1 MITSLP
7 SFYNNMT
14 KINAHL
20 FPLKETEDA
29 KYPDTSA
36 IYKWTGYKGK
46 KPLVFYR
53 DECKDIIT
61 FEKFEKHFKGRDF
74 GHYPG
79 KAGLIVFDA
88 DNYTNGTGTVTCNK
102 DNEWNKG
109 PLTEIYQAQAL
120 DIIQEE
126 FGLCKFYYT
135 TQSGGLH
142 VYFDCED
149 VNPFF
154 FRKHTIV
161 SDRGRGTVTGELI
174 YNGVVKVHE
183 CFSDFRRH
191 VQGKRNGRI
200 LPFFEYISTDLVNA
214 ISYKEIKPS
223 KVKKAKKEKES
234 EEYIEPK
241 DNYNSTIAYLDAL
254 PSGDDRYTEPY
265 SNKWRKAINDNI
277 SRSPQI
283 LIAYILNNVRSE
295 CDNISRPKWLKFC
308 ALLYELAGFDSE
320 DVVSMLA
327 IWSSKSEN
335 KRDING
341 PRDIEEALDVYTQ
354 YNSKRPVAIPE
365 RAYRLLYKKLETNEF
380 EHTVVLSKLNNIFH
394 DIKKG
399 HTVEE
404 FVQKC
409 LIGHKHI
416 AKKVYGKA
424 AFYLKKLCTN
434 RHLALRTDQAYSAYS
449 KYMDGRE
456 NERLSKK
463 MFRYQLEKWIGQ
475 ANPMGTSHRNYYMGV
490 VCLNSEQGDQRY
502 GFCKRLLDILTKILT
517 SSGAT
522 IAEHCGYRKS
532 NDHIFCYLGLGES
545 TIQESTRYLIDRF
558 SYSEIVDSLNKIY
571 ENCAKTWQHLYQ
583 NTFIRV

>member
-7 SFYNNMT
+7 FFYNNMT

-79 KAGLIVFDA
+79 KKGLIVFDA
-88 DNYTNGTGTVTCNK
+88 DSLVTESVTCNK
-102 DNEWNKG
+102 ANRWNKG
-109 PLTEIYQAQAL
+109 PLTDLYQVEAL

-154 FRKHTIV
+154 FKKHTIV
-161 SDRGRGTVTGELI
+161 SDRGRGTVSGELI
-174 YNGVVKVHE
+174 YNGVCKVHE
-183 CFSDFRRH
+183 GFDSFRQH
-191 VQGKRNGRI
+191 VQGKRNGVT
-200 LPFFEYISTDLVNA
+200 LPHFQYINSDKVNA
-214 ISYKEIKPS
+214 ITYKEIKPS

-234 EEYIEPK
+234 KEYVEPK
-241 DNYNSTIAYLDAL
+241 NDYDSTIDYLDAL

-265 SNKWRKAINDNI
+265 SNKWRKAINNNI
-277 SRSPQI
+277 ARSPQR
-283 LIAYILNNVRSE
+283 LIAYILNNVKSD
-295 CDNISRPKWLKFC
+295 CDNIGRNKWLKFC
-308 ALLYELAGFDSE
+308 ALLYELADFDSE

-335 KRDING
+335 ERDKNG
-341 PRDIEEALDVYTQ
+341 PRQIEEALDVYTQ

-399 HTVEE
+399 NSVEE
-404 FVQKC
+404 FVQEC
-409 LIGHKHI
+409 LIGHKHMT
-416 AKKVYGKA
+416 KKVYGKA
-424 AFYLKKLCTN
+424 AMYLKELCTN
-434 RHLALRTDQAYSAYS
+434 RHLALRTDQAYAGYE
-449 KYMDGRE
+449 KFMLDRE
-456 NERLSKK
+456 DEMLSKK
-463 MFRYQLEKWIGQ
+463 MLRYQLEKLIGQ
-475 ANPMGTSHRNYYMGV
+475 ANPMGTSRRNYYLGV

-502 GFCKRLLDILTKILT
+502 GFCKRLLDRLTKILT

-532 NDHIFCYLGLGES
+532 NDHIFCNLGLGDS

-558 SYSEIVDSLNKIY
+558 SYNEIVDSLNKIY
-571 ENCAKTWQHLYQ
+571 DNCSKTWQHLYQ